1 MLALHLQV
9 HVAGATAS
17 AISSQTALPN
27 CPEKCG
33 NITVP
38 YPFGIG
44 DKCHYSPPV
53 DGYLYNLTCDE
64 STNPPRLIYV
74 RGIEI
79 LMNVRPQ
86 IRLCEKPEY
95 CVNQIGNYT
104 CKCPPN
110 YHGNGTQNSPC
121 ISDAVDGNPK
131 SVLAMI
137 IIFSGT
143 GIGIT
148 VSIVLGVCL
157 YWRHQKQLLVKA
169 RRGFFRRNV
178 GHLLHQKLSDGQ
190 DVSVDMVKIFKIE
203 ELEKAT
209 NKYSDSNV
217 IGKGGFGVVYKGILA
232 NNQVVAI
239 KKSLKVDADQS
250 EQFVNEV
257 IVLSQLNNRHV
268 VKILGCLET
277 EVPLLV
283 YEFIDNGTLYDHL
296 HDETKASLLSWDI
309 RLRIA
314 VEVAEVLSY
323 LHTTISI
330 PIIHRDMKSM
340 NILLDKNYMAKVSDF
355 GASRLVPMD
364 QENLATM
371 VLGTYGYLDP
381 EYFQTSEL
389 TQKSDVYSF
398 GVVLVELLTR
408 QRVVS
413 FHRPENDRC
422 LAFYFLRKLKEE
434 RLEDILDNDIVMEV
448 ADLAQRCL
456 YVNGDERPTMKE
468 VAAELQRIGRMSD
481 GSRRWSRSDAVS
493 QEQITQESIDD
504 SVGCYTKDSSSIHI
518 NSSLY
523 NSLAY
528 GR

>member
-74 RGIEI
+74 RGIEGYRCQCNPDFDGNPYLHDCQDI
-79 LMNVRPQ
+79 DECAAQ

-217 IGKGGFGVVYKGILA
+217 IGRAALVW
-232 NNQVVAI
+232 
-239 KKSLKVDADQS
+239 
-250 EQFVNEV
+250 
-257 IVLSQLNNRHV
+257 HV

-434 RLEDILDNDIVMEV
+434 RLEDILDNDIV
-448 ADLAQRCL
+448 R
-456 YVNGDERPTMKE
+456 NG
-468 VAAELQRIGRMSD
+468 AIHHQ
-481 GSRRWSRSDAVS
+481 GSR
-493 QEQITQESIDD
+493 
-504 SVGCYTKDSSSIHI
+504 
-518 NSSLY
+518 
-523 NSLAY
+523 
-528 GR
+528 